1 MSVLHRV
8 RNAVRR
14 LGIDITRYPSGWSGP
29 QLAQLLRAHRID
41 VVLDVGANEGEYGA
55 MLRRAGYA
63 GRIVSFEPL
72 SGPGRALARRAGADP
87 SWTALP
93 FALGEES
100 GSTTINVS
108 GNRGASSSVLP
119 MLDRHSDAAP
129 HARYVG
135 TEEVRL
141 RRLDEL
147 WSEVVRPGERVFL
160 KLDVQGYEEQVLRG
174 AGERAAACQGLQVET
189 SFVPLYEGSMLLSD
203 TLELVQGRLGLTPMA
218 VIPGYVDPRTGQM
231 LQADFVLF
239 RDETATADA
248 TAATDATA
256 DSEPADRRP

>member
-14 LGIDITRYPSGWSGP
+14 LGVDITRYPSGWSGP
-29 QLAQLLRAHRID
+29 QLVQLLHAHDIG

-55 MLRRAGYA
+55 MLRAAGYR

-72 SGPGRALARRAGADP
+72 AGPGRALARRAAGDP
-87 SWTALP
+87 RWTVLP
-93 FALGEES
+93 YALGEES
-100 GSTTINVS
+100 GTATINVS

-119 MLDRHSDAAP
+119 MLDRHADAAP

-135 TEEVRL
+135 TEEIQL

-147 WSEVVRPGERVFL
+147 WPELVTGDERVFL
-160 KLDVQGYEEQVLRG
+160 KLDVQGYEAQVLRG
-174 AGERAAACQGLQVET
+174 AGVHPKECHGLQIET
-189 SFVPLYEGSMLLSD
+189 SFVPLYEGSMLLAE
-203 TLELVQGRLGLTPMA
+203 TLALAQDELGLTPMA

-239 RDETATADA
+239 RAGAGTQKG
-248 TAATDATA
+248 
-256 DSEPADRRP
+256 